1 VNLHLKSVP
10 GLGTLTTRSFAGSN
24 FQDLSGKPNRALDS
38 QLLVLGTIN
47 EIVAEFLQVAD
58 VGRRQGNPDFVD
70 FFGRRVH
77 RSHRTLFLPSRR
89 KTLLFSAVTK
99 VAGYA

>member
-58 VGRRQGNPDFVD
+58 VGRRQGNTDFVD
-70 FFGRRVH
+70 FLGDGCTGRIV
-77 RSHRTLFLPSRR
+77 LF
-89 KTLLFSAVTK
+89 FSLRDVRH
-99 VAGYA
+99 YFSQR